1 MKHMQ
6 KIIAVFI
13 FAALLMVS
21 YASLAQEGQSAPFT
35 GFTVTRGEW
44 VLKFTGVTDDQEEI
58 RKGQSEKGDRSLVAN
73 PGYKI
78 IRLSMDVPLEC
89 KRSNCDDLE
98 ITLVDKAGDEHGFS
112 TRSYWTRLENNE
124 DALYKIEYLIIVPES
139 MTYDDLKMRVVVT
152 GQEEYTCTLAEVFAG
167 EKAIAPEAETGSEP
181 VSSDSIPSYSGGDEW
196 THADA
201 VMHGLPI
208 TVWGIRGAALT
219 DGPFMD
225 WKIDLDESGSYA
237 GLHVYLVSPG
247 SGSSVQDF
255 YDAALRGG
263 KWAKGNDVSGDSYN
277 GYTWTR
283 GSQAF
288 VAVIIENIPA
298 LSSASSAGTS
308 LSWLITYLLNK

>member
-1 MKHMQ
+1 MKQMQ
-6 KIIAVFI
+6 RIIAVFI
-13 FAALLMVS
+13 FAALLMLS
-21 YASLAQEGQSAPFT
+21 SASLAQEGQSAPISS
-35 GFTVTRGEW
+35 FTVMLGEW
-44 VLKFTGVTDDQEEI
+44 TLQFTDVTDDQDAI
-58 RKGQSEKGDRSLVAN
+58 SKALSGGGISSVSPKTGF
-73 PGYKI
+73 KI
-78 IRLSMDVPLEC
+78 IKLSIDVPAGC
-89 KRSNCDDLE
+89 KQKNCDNLA
-98 ITLVDKAGDEHGFS
+98 INLVDKAGVEYSHFLWRYEADNSGMV
-112 TRSYWTRLENNE
+112 N
-124 DALYKIEYLIIVPES
+124 KIEYCFSVPDT
-139 MTYDDLKMRVVVT
+139 MTYDDLTMRIVVT
-152 GQEEYTCTLAEVFAG
+152 GQKEYTCTLAEVMAG
-167 EKAIAPEAETGSEP
+167 ESAPEAETGSEP
-181 VSSDSIPSYSGGDEW
+181 ISSDSIPSYSGGDEW